1 MARAG
6 GHAAAGGRTV
16 PPRSRRRVLA
26 GTRTAGEV
34 PAGRG
39 EAGRGPT
46 AQPIA
51 AEYPPLHTRFP
62 SASPRLVTARILTV
76 QRKCSRALS
85 NWGARVK
92 MKTWGPLFKKMTESL
107 ERGQRAEREPS
118 TGPQWLAGHGL
129 EAGPGPKTPPEQ
141 RCGLRKAKACLSTLR
156 PRLSLEDAASAHA
169 GGHARLVLGYAGP
182 TPASSP
188 STHGACSEGLRSG
201 DKMQQCLRWDVLQ
214 VETLPAA
221 GRVGKG
227 GGGVHAA
234 PYSLFGGTS

>member
-1 MARAG
+1 
-6 GHAAAGGRTV
+6 
-16 PPRSRRRVLA
+16 
-26 GTRTAGEV
+26 
-34 PAGRG
+34 
-39 EAGRGPT
+39 
-46 AQPIA
+46 
-51 AEYPPLHTRFP
+51 
-62 SASPRLVTARILTV
+62 
-76 QRKCSRALS
+76 
-85 NWGARVK
+85 

-169 GGHARLVLGYAGP
+169 GGHARLVPGYAGP

-227 GGGVHAA
+227 EGGVREGCTQPLTRCLEGLPRDMSQRPSSHTAEEMV
-234 PYSLFGGTS
+234 PSPTPPG